1 MNLLLI
7 LQIMGA
13 VTQQA
18 EQLVTTATSTTNLSI
33 TSLVLSA
40 DIVGKS
46 VIAILILASIWS
58 WAIIIQKYIAY
69 CGVKKRISLF
79 ESVFWS
85 GQVLDDLY
93 EKIKKRADNPLS
105 VVFIGAMEE
114 YKKGAIVSGQTRS
127 DSVSIGHK
135 ERINQAMFLARNR
148 EIEGLQKKL
157 PFLAI
162 VGSNATFVGL
172 FGTVWGIM
180 HSFQSIAAS
189 KNTTL
194 AVVAPGIAEALF
206 ATAIGLLAAI
216 PAVIFYNYLASEIDS
231 INNKIDDF
239 IGELSS
245 ILSRTIDEGGM

>member
-1 MNLLLI
+1 
-7 LQIMGA
+7 MGA

-18 EQLVTTATSTTNLSI
+18 EQLVTTATTTANLSI

-40 DIVGKS
+40 DLVGKS
-46 VIAILILASIWS
+46 VILILILASIWS
-58 WAIIIQKYIAY
+58 WAIIIQKYLAY
-69 CGVKKRISLF
+69 SKVKKRISLF
-79 ESVFWS
+79 EGVFWS
-85 GQVLDDLY
+85 GQVLDELY

-105 VVFIGAMEE
+105 IVFISAMEE
-114 YKKGAIVSGQTRS
+114 YKKGAIALGQTRS
-127 DSVSIGHK
+127 DSVAIGHK

-148 EIEGLQKKL
+148 EVEALQKKL
-157 PFLAI
+157 SFLAI
-162 VGSNATFVGL
+162 VGSNAPFIGL

-194 AVVAPGIAEALF
+194 AVVAPGIAEALL
-206 ATAIGLLAAI
+206 ATAIGLFAAI
-216 PAVIFYNYLASEIDS
+216 PSVIFYNYLASEIDG

-245 ILSRTIDEGGM
+245 ILSRAIDEGKM